1 MTGHLLEEMDR
12 LFALSRTLCNGTE
25 VMTNESHE
33 LEDGTSVMFISHDLH
48 EYMMTLEGSGDDMI
62 FTVRS
67 LAIPELFL
75 ALPPPAFVRVGQ
87 PIMLEEMC

>member
-1 MTGHLLEEMDR
+1 MTGHLIDEMGR

-25 VMTNESHE
+25 VMTNESYE

-48 EYMMTLEGSGDDMI
+48 EYMMTLEGSGENMI

-67 LAIPELFL
+67 MEIPELFL

-87 PIMLEEMC
+87 PVMLEEMC